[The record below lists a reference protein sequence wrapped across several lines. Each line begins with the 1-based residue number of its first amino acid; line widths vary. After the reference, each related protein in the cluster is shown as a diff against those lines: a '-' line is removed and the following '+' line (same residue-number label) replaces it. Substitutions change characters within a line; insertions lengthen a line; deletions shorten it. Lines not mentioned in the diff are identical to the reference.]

1 MLFQSPGYENCR
13 KSAPLRVFFSL
24 FQSLLAQ
31 KHILPLCTIF
41 LLFAKDDLVISAS
54 IQYSYNKYFIGVV
67 SMKNTLSVTAKLLM
81 IIAGAI
87 ISLVIFICA
96 VVGFILYK
104 KNINQF
110 DGFTAHQFT
119 NVEKAVELFISSGN
133 DILNICAANPAVL
146 AADETIYN
154 LTSAAVKA
162 GNAGIHG
169 GKTEDDIAAFF
180 DSIIKNCPEFS
191 EIYFGTKWGGFATH
205 STEPLE
211 NGFDPRERSW
221 YKAAVQADGAI
232 ALTDV
237 YASTDGK
244 PLLTITK
251 AVKDAHGAL
260 LGCLGLD
267 IRLSELTDFVNTIQI
282 GATGYCMLVQDDGTI
297 LADPKHK
304 ELNFKMLKDSGIPAF
319 QRLTGLSN
327 AGTKIMLDGINW
339 RAYVFPLSKM
349 NWKLVTLVNEHEI
362 MSLFIELLRSM
373 ALIGIL
379 MFAVYFSG
387 VFVFSRGL
395 KKNLHRLENIFSKIA
410 TGDLTG
416 RVDVKRRDELGLLMT
431 HFNTAVENMSRMIKL
446 LKNEADT
453 MSEVGNTLAA
463 NMEETAASVKQ
474 IGGSVRSVKEQA
486 HSQAAGVTETAATV
500 EQINGRLSRLVSGIE
515 VQADSILRSSSSIEQ
530 MAENISSAS
539 RALEENNAL
548 IKTVYAQ
555 TQQGKEGARFANS
568 VVAQIAEQ
576 SQSLMEASLIIQTIA
591 SQTNLL
597 AMNAAIEAAHAGE
610 SGKGF
615 AVVAEEIRKLA
626 EESNMQGKHIGV
638 VIKESTEIIEKLT
651 EAGAKAEQ
659 LFIEVYESVS
669 AISKQED
676 SIVNSM
682 KEQDST
688 SRQVLSAIK
697 EINKVTEEVKDA
709 SAEMI
714 EGGAQI
720 AEEMQ
725 KLSEITRETT
735 DNMNDIASGADQITN
750 SVHEINLVTRKNKAS
765 IKKLSEEISRFTL

>member
-1 MLFQSPGYENCR
+1 
-13 KSAPLRVFFSL
+13 
-24 FQSLLAQ
+24 
-31 KHILPLCTIF
+31 
-41 LLFAKDDLVISAS
+41 
-54 IQYSYNKYFIGVV
+54 
-67 SMKNTLSVTAKLLM
+67 
-81 IIAGAI
+81 
-87 ISLVIFICA
+87 
-96 VVGFILYK
+96 
-104 KNINQF
+104 
-110 DGFTAHQFT
+110 
-119 NVEKAVELFISSGN
+119 
-133 DILNICAANPAVL
+133 
-146 AADETIYN
+146 
-154 LTSAAVKA
+154 
-162 GNAGIHG
+162 
-169 GKTEDDIAAFF
+169 
-180 DSIIKNCPEFS
+180 
-191 EIYFGTKWGGFATH
+191 
-205 STEPLE
+205 
-211 NGFDPRERSW
+211 
-221 YKAAVQADGAI
+221 
-232 ALTDV
+232 
-237 YASTDGK
+237 
-244 PLLTITK
+244 
-251 AVKDAHGAL
+251 
-260 LGCLGLD
+260 
-267 IRLSELTDFVNTIQI
+267 
-282 GATGYCMLVQDDGTI
+282 
-297 LADPKHK
+297 
-304 ELNFKMLKDSGIPAF
+304 MLKDSGIPAF

-410 TGDLTG
+410 MGDLTG

-500 EQINGRLSRLVSGIE
+500 EQINVSGIE

-659 LFIEVYESVS
+659 LFIQVYESVS

-750 SVHEINLVTRKNKAS
+750 SVHEINLVTLKNKAS